1 MTHWG
6 EPPPEDAPDFRDVP
20 EVVGF
25 VRTVKNRCRI
35 CYTCVRMCPAKA
47 IRISRSQAEVVPER
61 CIGCGNCIRVCS
73 QQAKQVVSTLDQVD
87 ALLMLK
93 KPVLACL
100 APSFP
105 VELYAQEDY
114 RVLVGM
120 IRALGFAKV
129 VEVAFGAD
137 LVADRYR
144 RMISANPRKQY
155 IATTC
160 PAIVGF
166 VERYHPEQIPHLAP
180 IVSPMVALSRAL
192 KSEDPGIKVVFIGP
206 CVSKK
211 VEACDPNVA
220 GVPDVAITF
229 RELQHLLQRYDIR
242 PDAVRPTD
250 FDPPHPSLGSLFP
263 MPRGFLQAAAIQ
275 EDLLAIDV
283 VATDGL
289 KGFTSVLEEFT
300 EGTLEARLVE
310 MLSCHGCIAGPGVTT
325 HETLYR
331 RRARVSHHA
340 RHRSEH
346 LDAARWR
353 ESMERFQDLDL
364 TRTFSSKDQR
374 LTDHDEIA
382 IRKIMFRMGKFT
394 KAQELDC
401 GACGYRTCHEHAQAI
416 DKGFAESEMCLPFV
430 IDEHLNTIR
439 KLSLA
444 NEKLASAQETLM
456 HQERLASMGQLAAG
470 VAHEINNP
478 LGVVLMYTHLML
490 DECTQDSPMREDLS
504 MIAEQ
509 ANRCKR
515 IVAGLLDFARQN
527 KVAHQPTDMDE
538 LVRSS
543 LSNVRTPEN
552 IRVLVEHGEGSSMAE
567 VDRDQMMQVLINLV
581 GNAYDAMP
589 DGGSL
594 QIRTWSDPVY
604 LHLEVKDSGLGIPR
618 ENLPKLF
625 EPFFTTK
632 LMGKGTGLGL
642 AVVFGIVKLHRGDIV
657 VESNTDASVG
667 PRGTIF
673 RIKLPRTAAGNGSSA

>member
-1 MTHWG
+1 MNQWAD
-6 EPPPEDAPDFRDVP
+6 PPEEASDSGVQ
-20 EVVGF
+20 VGF

-47 IRISRSQAEVVPER
+47 IRISKSQAEVVPER

-87 ALLMLK
+87 ALLLRK
-93 KPVLACL
+93 QPVVACL

-105 VELYAQEDY
+105 VELYALEDF

-137 LVADRYR
+137 LVADRYH
-144 RMISANPRKQY
+144 RMINANPKQQY

-166 VERYHPEQIPHLAP
+166 VERYHPELIPHLAP
-180 IVSPMVALSRAL
+180 VVSPMVALSRAL
-192 KSEDPGIKVVFIGP
+192 RAMEPGVKVVFVGP

-211 VEACDPNVA
+211 VEVCDANIE
-220 GVPDVAITF
+220 GTPDVAITF

-242 PDAVRPTD
+242 PEAVKPSD

-289 KGFTSVLEEFT
+289 KGFTSVLEEFS
-300 EGTLEARLVE
+300 EGTLEARLLE

-325 HETLYR
+325 QETIFK
-331 RRARVSHHA
+331 RRARVSQHA
-340 RHRSEH
+340 RHRREH
-346 LDAARWR
+346 LDEEAWHAA
-353 ESMERFQDLDL
+353 MQQFAAVDLS
-364 TRTFSSKDQR
+364 RGFSSKDQR

-382 IRKIMFRMGKFT
+382 IRKIMFRMGKYT

-439 KLSLA
+439 KLSQA
-444 NEKLASAQETLM
+444 NDKLASAQETLM

-490 DECTQDSPMREDLS
+490 EECAEDSPQHEDLA

-543 LSNVRTPEN
+543 LANVRTPEN
-552 IRVLVEHGEGSSMAE
+552 IRATAEHADGNVMAE

-594 QIRTWSDPVY
+594 QIRTWSDPQY
-604 LHLEVKDSGLGIPR
+604 LFVEVKDSGIGIAK
-618 ENLPKLF
+618 EHLAKVF
-625 EPFFTTK
+625 EPFYTTK

-642 AVVFGIVKLHRGDIV
+642 AVVFGIVKLHRGDIT
-657 VESNTDASVG
+657 VESNTDAAVG
-667 PRGTIF
+667 PRGTTF
-673 RIKLPRTAAGNGSSA
+673 RIKLPRTAGGNGRPA